1 MKIARVS
8 AVKHKITLNE
18 TNIVTEFE
26 KEECSLDKDLKDIE
40 GLIITSYLKTK
51 PSSPSTISIRKI
63 MLLQFFPI
71 YRMVREYL
79 DIKM

>member
-51 PSSPSTISIRKI
+51 PSSPSTKSIRKI